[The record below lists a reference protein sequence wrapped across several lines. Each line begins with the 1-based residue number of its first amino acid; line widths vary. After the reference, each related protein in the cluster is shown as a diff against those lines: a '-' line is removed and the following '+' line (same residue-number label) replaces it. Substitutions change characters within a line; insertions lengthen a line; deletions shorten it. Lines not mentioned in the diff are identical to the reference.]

1 MEIDYG
7 LAWDFLDDHDS
18 RPYQLRFRRNGWFDD
33 TGQLI
38 AVVAKFDHP
47 DTDTHPAHQPSRRR
61 LQRRRAGHRRLAE
74 LGPNYRLHRQSR
86 RYPPPPHRRRARLT
100 PPPERNPP

>member
-7 LAWDFLDDHDS
+7 LALDFLDDHDS

-38 AVVAKFDHP
+38 AVVAKFNHP
-47 DTDTHPAHQPSRRR
+47 DNGHTLPISRADVDFNDVEQAIDGWQSWARITDSTVSLAAIRRR
-61 LQRRRAGHRRLAE
+61 LTAAGLA
-74 LGPNYRLHRQSR
+74 
-86 RYPPPPHRRRARLT
+86 
-100 PPPERNPP
+100 